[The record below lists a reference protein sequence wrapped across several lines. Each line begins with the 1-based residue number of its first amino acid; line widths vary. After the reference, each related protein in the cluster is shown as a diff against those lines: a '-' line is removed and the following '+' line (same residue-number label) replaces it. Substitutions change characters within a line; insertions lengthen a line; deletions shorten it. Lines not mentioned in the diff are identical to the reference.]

1 MTMNNDIQVLEYMLK
16 ENSFNTD
23 SISEVL
29 SHYQNHPAIIR
40 CNVLAGAK
48 IIRSSINDRNEFHPN
63 VARLNYPPE
72 KYARTDRASLKGK
85 PMFYATVF
93 TSAVKDNAFP
103 RIFSAM
109 ETTDILRNY
118 QETGRVFTTQSLWI
132 SDRDLK
138 LFAFPFSKNYKKPC
152 DEIRYQRK
160 VWDNTLSKNY
170 PDEYCQFSEYM
181 GDLIAEENQS
191 CLYDITANVI
201 NYILYNSTEAPD
213 LDGVMYPSVWG
224 AGQGMNICLKK
235 ETVDEC
241 VHFKSASVQC
251 IDKHIGES
259 SIICVARSYLL
270 PDGSLKWIPT
280 PYAIS
285 LLDNAFGIEQLLK
298 KGDIY
303 FDTIPPIKK

>member
-1 MTMNNDIQVLEYMLK
+1 MNNDIQVLQLMLNEK
-16 ENSFNTD
+16 GFDSD
-23 SISEVL
+23 SICGIL
-29 SHYQNHPAIIR
+29 SHYQDHPAIIP
-40 CNVLAGAK
+40 CIVQAGAK
-48 IIRSSINDRNEFHPN
+48 IIRSSINNRNEFHPN

-93 TSAVKDNAFP
+93 TSAVKDNGFP

-118 QETGRVFTTQSLWI
+118 QETGRIFTTQSLWVA
-132 SDRDLK
+132 DRDLN
-138 LFAFPFSKNYKKPC
+138 LFAFPFSKNYTKPC
-152 DEIRYQRK
+152 DEVILQRK
-160 VWDNTLSKNY
+160 LWDNKLSQHCS
-170 PDEYCQFSEYM
+170 DEYRQFSEYM
-181 GDLIAEENQS
+181 GDLIAKENYS
-191 CLYDITANVI
+191 CLYDITANAI
-201 NYILYNSTEAPD
+201 NYILYNSTAAPD

-235 ETVDEC
+235 EAVDEC
-241 VHFKSASVQC
+241 VHFQSASVQC
-251 IDKHIGES
+251 IDKQIGES
-259 SIICVARSYLL
+259 SIFCVAESYLL

-280 PYAIS
+280 PYALS
-285 LLDNAFGIEQLLK
+285 LLDNAFGLEQLLK